1 MCLATSLACGV
12 LTTTTRL
19 PPPPKFKAASR
30 QQLVDSIQRIASIAS
45 MKAIIEVALSVE
57 TKDRTKEVRYRQIRG
72 ALVARRPGWIRTS
85 AESPGGIAKVYDMVS
100 NGRQFQVHLP
110 WRNRVY
116 EGRNELTQI
125 SENRAENIRP
135 QHMLEAIMLEPIEDD
150 QQVLLDI
157 ERYGRSGYQVLHQI
171 ERGADGS
178 LRIRRKFW
186 FRRSDLQLSRL
197 MILNERTEVATDAW
211 YRNWQEDKG
220 LPYPQFIRIER
231 PQDGYELNIEI
242 LKPGLNE
249 EVPDGAF
256 QLALPDDVDIERIGE
271 SSSTTS

>member
-1 MCLATSLACGV
+1 MCLATFLACGV

-19 PPPPKFKAASR
+19 PPPPTYRTASR
-30 QQLVDSIQRIASIAS
+30 QQLVDTIQRIASIAS
-45 MKAIIEVALSVE
+45 MKAIIEVELSVE
-57 TKDRTKEVRYRQIRG
+57 TTDRTKEVRYRQIRG
-72 ALVARRPGWIRTS
+72 ALVTRRPGWIRTS

-100 NGRQFQVHLP
+100 NGSKFQVHLP

-116 EGRNELTQI
+116 EGRNELTHI

-157 ERYGRSGYQVLHQI
+157 EMYGRSGYQVLHQI
-171 ERGADGS
+171 ERGVVGD

-186 FRRSDLQLSRL
+186 FSRSDLQLSRL

-249 EVPDGAF
+249 EIPDGSF
-256 QLALPDDVDIERIGE
+256 KLALPDDVDIEQIGE

>member
-19 PPPPKFKAASR
+19 PPAPKFKTASR

-45 MKAIIEVALSVE
+45 MKAIIEVELSVE

-72 ALVARRPGWIRTS
+72 ALVTRRPGWIRTS

-110 WRNRVY
+110 WRNRVH

-256 QLALPDDVDIERIGE
+256 KLALPDDVDIERIGE